1 MGSSIWSLIL
11 WAEKRIHSDLEFQ
24 HRHSLLLHFESLSK
38 KQNKKRR
45 EKETEIAAMRR
56 RISSE
61 NMTLSW
67 T

>member
-38 KQNKKRR
+38 KQNKKTKRKR
-45 EKETEIAAMRR
+45 NRNCSNEKTYF
-56 RISSE
+56 
-61 NMTLSW
+61 L
-67 T
+67 